1 MTNFCF
7 PNGTIYS
14 TKNNFYSY
22 QFFLII
28 LKTQNVTKKIQTS
41 RSNSFIT
48 TIVCTRNNFIRYVCC
63 SCVNYQVG
71 QNVHLFF
78 SIRWL
83 QQSLV
88 VFNFIQNNFVR
99 LYCDSCHISVNF
111 KKMYQHWRIFV
122 QSFNVENGRK
132 YATCPAYCAL
142 LFQER

>member
-99 LYCDSCHISVNF
+99 LHCDRVISVCIR
-111 KKMYQHWRIFV
+111 KKTLKIVIFLC
-122 QSFNVENGRK
+122 SHFNIEDEGK
-132 YATCPAYCAL
+132 YAISLTHYVL